1 MKGIIFAAVSAAT
14 FMASAANA
22 TVYNLNASGIVSSTT
37 LAVNGVYTP
46 APAGQFKVG
55 DAFNLTMRFD
65 TDKAILTSLFDA
77 DPTINIYYLP
87 DLVTTIA
94 AGSYRSVYSPRYD
107 FDGSLQLWNN
117 FISVG
122 PTDSQSFSSFH
133 YDFNGATPFDL
144 GGGLNSEL
152 VTLNAFDFS
161 SLVRNSDLISELV
174 GSSRAFG
181 SNSFSYSYSAGPTPD
196 LNVVRPAVLVDVGSV
211 SWTLTPFTAAVPE
224 PATWAMMILGMGAVG
239 FAMRRRKQTV
249 RVVFAQA

>member
-46 APAGQFKVG
+46 APSGQFKVG
-55 DAFNLTMRFD
+55 DAFNVTMRFD
-65 TDKAILTSLFDA
+65 TSKAVLGDLYNA
-77 DPTINIYYLP
+77 DPTINIYDLP
-87 DLVTTIA
+87 DLITTIT
-94 AGSYRSVYSPRYD
+94 AGSYSSTFSSRYAS
-107 FDGSLQLWNN
+107 DGSLRLWNN
-117 FISVG
+117 YISVG
-122 PTDSQSFSSFH
+122 ATDMQTLSGFN
-133 YDFNGATPFDL
+133 YDFKGPTPFNL
-144 GGGLNSEL
+144 GGGLSSEL

-161 SLVRNSDLISELV
+161 GLARSSDLISELV

-181 SNSFSYSYSAGPTPD
+181 SNVLSYSYSASQTPD
-196 LNVVRPAVLVDVGSV
+196 LNVGRQAVLVDVGNV

-224 PATWAMMILGMGAVG
+224 PATWAMMIMGFGLIGAG
-239 FAMRRRKQTV
+239 MRRRKQTV